1 MNDDKMMMH
10 LELPGFGETE
20 TALEEMELSPN
31 SRVRQMASRLAG
43 KPNRPHK
50 TLKVLSTDIDDRIS
64 LLEWEI
70 QQGKRE
76 ADVRRIAG
84 RVLKGVP
91 SRDWDGEVNS
101 LFDYTRKVV
110 RYTRDPAGVELFQS
124 PMRAKDHGIGD
135 CDDQCIFLGSLLAS
149 VGYPL
154 KLRVISLKGVNHF
167 QHIYLLVGL
176 PPHDP
181 QKYMPLDPSR
191 PEPAGWE
198 LPKEQRGLLQ
208 DYVVEE

>member
-1 MNDDKMMMH
+1 
-10 LELPGFGETE
+10 
-20 TALEEMELSPN
+20 
-31 SRVRQMASRLAG
+31 MASQLAG
-43 KPNRPHK
+43 RPSKRHK
-50 TLKVLSTDIDDRIS
+50 SVRVSSPDIDDRIA
-64 LLEWEI
+64 LLEWEM

-76 ADVRRIAG
+76 ANVRRIAG
-84 RVLKGVP
+84 QVLKGVP
-91 SRDWDGEVNS
+91 SRDWEAEVKA
-101 LFDYTRKVV
+101 LFDYTRKVI

-124 PMRAKDHGIGD
+124 PTRALDHGIGD
-135 CDDQCIFLGSLLAS
+135 CDDQVIFLGSLLAS

-154 KLRVISLKGVNHF
+154 RLRVISLKGVDYF

-181 QKYMPLDPSR
+181 QKYMALDPSR

-198 LPKEQRGLLQ
+198 LPDSERGLLQ

>member
-1 MNDDKMMMH
+1 M
-10 LELPGFGETE
+10 
-20 TALEEMELSPN
+20 
-31 SRVRQMASRLAG
+31 
-43 KPNRPHK
+43 
-50 TLKVLSTDIDDRIS
+50 
-64 LLEWEI
+64 

-76 ADVRRIAG
+76 ANVRRIAG
-84 RVLKGVP
+84 QVLKGVP
-91 SRDWDGEVNS
+91 SRDWEAEVKA
-101 LFDYTRKVV
+101 LFDYTRKVI

-124 PMRAKDHGIGD
+124 PTRALDHGIGD
-135 CDDQCIFLGSLLAS
+135 CDDQVIFLGSLLAS

-154 KLRVISLKGVNHF
+154 RLRVISLKGVDYF

-181 QKYMPLDPSR
+181 QKYMALDPSR

-198 LPKEQRGLLQ
+198 LPDSERGLLQ